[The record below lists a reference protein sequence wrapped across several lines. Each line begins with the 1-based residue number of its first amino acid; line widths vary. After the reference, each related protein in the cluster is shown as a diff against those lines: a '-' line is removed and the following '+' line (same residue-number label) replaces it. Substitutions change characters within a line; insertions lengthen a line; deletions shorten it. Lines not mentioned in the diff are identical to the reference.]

1 MKLKGDE
8 IYFMDIYRLKY
19 EYTYMR
25 RNGLIFNKYKEEKYW
40 RESYH
45 PILANS
51 PEDAIKKYRELL
63 SLDDNI
69 KVEIMSMN
77 DFNFNELKEELKADE
92 FMIYYK
98 DRLGLDKLVEKLIK

>member
-1 MKLKGDE
+1 
-8 IYFMDIYRLKY
+8 MDIYRLKY

-40 RESYH
+40 RGSHY

-51 PEDAIKKYRELL
+51 PEEAIKKYRELL
-63 SLDDNI
+63 KLDYDI
-69 KVEIMSMN
+69 KVEIISMN